1 MSLGDMKF
9 ILLTREQE
17 LIDAAKEGF
26 HPSDE
31 LIAFSD
37 WAEALEACDG
47 VDMIFVDQLS
57 TLDEPHKVAGYERF
71 AEAKMSHDKAKSV
84 PLVLIAPPDDYELDF
99 IVGWPDFVFARLQRP
114 VTPKIFRRA
123 TTWV

>member
-1 MSLGDMKF
+1 MKF
-9 ILLTREQE
+9 ILLTAEQE
-17 LIDAAKEGF
+17 LVDAAKEGF

-31 LIAFSD
+31 LKTFSD
-37 WAEALEACDG
+37 WQKALDACHEA
-47 VDMIFVDQLS
+47 DMIFVDQLS

-71 AEAKMSHDKAKSV
+71 AEAKMAHESAKDV
-84 PLVLIAPPDDYELDF
+84 PLVLIAPPEDYELDF

>member
-1 MSLGDMKF
+1 MKF
-9 ILLTREQE
+9 ILLTREHALVE
-17 LIDAAKEGF
+17 AAREGF
-26 HPSDE
+26 HPADE
-31 LIAFSD
+31 LITFED
-37 WAEALEACDG
+37 WAEALEACQDA
-47 VDMIFVDQLS
+47 DMIFVDQLA

-71 AEAKMSHDKAKSV
+71 AEAKMGHDKAGSV